1 MVITAAAVSELRAR
15 TGCGMMDCKKALVEC
30 DGNAEKAIDYLREKG
45 LARAAKKA
53 DRNAKDGRIF
63 SYIHTNA
70 KVGVLVEID
79 CETDFVAKTEDFQQL
94 GHEIAMQIAAAK
106 PEYLAPE
113 DVPADVLERE
123 KKVNREQLAEKGQLD
138 NKPAAIVEK
147 ILDGK
152 MRKYYEQVCLLEQP
166 WIRDDSKKIKDL
178 LVEQIAKMG
187 ENMKIRRFS
196 RFSIGE

>member
-79 CETDFVAKTEDFQQL
+79 CETDFVAKTADFQQL
-94 GHEIAMQIAAAK
+94 GHDVAMQIAAAK
-106 PEYLAPE
+106 PEYLVPE

-123 KKVNREQLAEKGQLD
+123 KKIYREELAAKG
-138 NKPAAIVEK
+138 KTPAVIEK
-147 ILDGK
+147 IMPGK
-152 MRKYYEQVCLLEQP
+152 VRKFYEQVCLLEQP

>member
-79 CETDFVAKTEDFQQL
+79 CETDFVAKTADFQQL
-94 GHEIAMQIAAAK
+94 GHDIAMQIAAAK
-106 PEYLAPE
+106 PEYLVPE

-123 KKVNREQLAEKGQLD
+123 KAIYAEQFAAQG
-138 NKPAAIVEK
+138 KPPAVIEK
-147 ILDGK
+147 IMPGK
-152 MRKYYEQVCLLEQP
+152 VRKFYEQVCLLEQP